1 MKNRAQMAIAVFAV
15 GSLIVL
21 ASGFIFGRAA
31 LLDSELLR
39 AQISQKLADWTGGTV
54 RLLGPVRVSYLPGMT
69 LDIGRVTV
77 VNADRVPGFRAL
89 ESKGLRIDIDI
100 WSLVGGDLLVD
111 HIHLTEPRIELAGRP
126 EDAKT
131 NHASLLVKALQG
143 SPFSELSITRGEAV
157 LADDD
162 GRKRFTDIKMD
173 LALAED
179 GAVSAQGRFSWRG
192 KPVDMTIESSAP
204 KIVAN
209 TAKSQVELAVS
220 SPMIVGRIQGEATIA
235 NDAQIAGALEVDV
248 PNLRNFVNWIGLLV
262 PEGRGLN
269 RLTAKGSMNWAG
281 RKIAV
286 DDGRFELDGNQ
297 ASGALALRFAG
308 PRPALEGTLAL
319 TNLHLSQYL
328 PPRASKSK
336 DVSARAAPKSLTFP
350 LLHHFDAD
358 LRLSASELNAK
369 PISIGDTALTLTLKS
384 GVLAAEFAIF
394 EMCGGKGSGRM
405 ELDAGKTRPRMQLT
419 ADFDKLTPESCIELF
434 IPDSPITS
442 SSTALSLALSSEGR
456 TTRELIEKVDGTL
469 SIKMQTGKLNID
481 PIKVITAARKRT
493 LRGWKSVLGN
503 SRNFETLTASFKLG
517 DGNAKSDKLEVVS
530 GRTTVTGRGTINM
543 ATRKLQWRFNVANEA
558 FGRAP
563 RFGNIVAE
571 LVDSL
576 IIQGPLMEPTFRLE
590 QKQASNETMRPAASL
605 AEQLMLGS
613 MH

>member
-1 MKNRAQMAIAVFAV
+1 MAIAVFAV
-15 GSLIVL
+15 VSLIVL
-21 ASGFIFGRAA
+21 ASSFVLGRAA

-39 AQISQKLADWTGGTV
+39 EQISQKLADWTGGTV
-54 RLLGPVRVSYLPGMT
+54 KLLGPIRVSYLPGMT
-69 LDIGRVTV
+69 LDVERVTV
-77 VNADRVPGFRAL
+77 VNADRVPVFQTI
-89 ESKGLRIDIDI
+89 ESQGLRIDIDI
-100 WSLVGGDLLVD
+100 WSLVSGDLQVD
-111 HIHLTEPRIELAGRP
+111 HIHLTEPRIDLAGRSN
-126 EDAKT
+126 DAKT
-131 NHASLLVKALQG
+131 NPASLLVKALQS
-143 SPFSELSITRGEAV
+143 SPFSELSMERGEAV
-157 LADDD
+157 LVDDD
-162 GRKRFTDIKMD
+162 GKKRFTDITMD

-192 KPVDMTIESSAP
+192 KSVDMTIESGAP
-204 KIVAN
+204 RIVAN
-209 TAKSQVELAVS
+209 TAKSQVDLVVS
-220 SPMIVGRIQGEATIA
+220 GPMIAGRIQGEATIA
-235 NDAQIAGALEVDV
+235 NDAQIAGTLEVDV

-269 RLTAKGSMNWAG
+269 TFTAKGRMNWAG

-308 PRPALEGTLAL
+308 PRPALEGTLAM

-328 PPRASKSK
+328 APGPSTGKEA
-336 DVSARAAPKSLTFP
+336 SARTAANTLTFP

-358 LRLSASELNAK
+358 LRLSASELKAK
-369 PISIGDTALTLTLKS
+369 PISIGNTALTLTLKS

-394 EMCGGKGSGRM
+394 DTCGGKGSGRM

-419 ADFDKLTPESCIELF
+419 ADFDNLVPESCIELF
-434 IPDSPITS
+434 ISDSPITS
-442 SSTALSLALSSEGR
+442 SSTALSLALSSEGS
-456 TTRELIEKVDGTL
+456 TTRELIEKVDGKL
-469 SIKMQTGKLNID
+469 SIKMQAGKLSID
-481 PIKVITAARKRT
+481 PLKVIVAARKRT

-503 SRNFETLTASFKLG
+503 SRNFETLTAGFELG
-517 DGNAKSDKLEVVS
+517 EGSAKSDKLEVVS
-530 GRTTVTGRGTINM
+530 GRTTVTGRGTIDI

-576 IIQGPLMEPTFRLE
+576 IIQGPLTEPTFRLE
-590 QKQASNETMRPAASL
+590 QKQASNENMQPAASF
-605 AEQLMLGS
+605 AEQLMLGK

>member
-1 MKNRAQMAIAVFAV
+1 MKNRAQMAIAVFAI

-54 RLLGPVRVSYLPGMT
+54 RLLGPIRVSYLPGMT
-69 LDIGRVTV
+69 LDVGRVTV
-77 VNADRVPGFRAL
+77 VNADRVPAFQAM
-89 ESKGLRIDIDI
+89 ESKGLRIDLDI
-100 WSLVGGDLLVD
+100 WSLISGGLQVD
-111 HIHLTEPRIELAGRP
+111 HIHLTEPRIELASRSD
-126 EDAKT
+126 DAKT
-131 NHASLLVKALQG
+131 DPASLLVKALQS
-143 SPFSELSITRGEAV
+143 SPFSELSIERGEAV
-157 LADDD
+157 LANEY
-162 GRKRFTDIKMD
+162 GKKQFTDITMD
-173 LALAED
+173 LALADD
-179 GAVSAQGRFSWRG
+179 GSISAQGRFSWRG
-192 KPVDMTIESSAP
+192 KPVDITIESGAP
-204 KIVAN
+204 RIVAN
-209 TAKSQVELAVS
+209 TAKSQVDLVVS
-220 SPMIVGRIQGEATIA
+220 GPMIAGRIQGEATIA
-235 NDAQIAGALEVDV
+235 NDAQIAGTLEVDV

-269 RLTAKGSMNWAG
+269 RFTAKGSVNWAG

-297 ASGALALRFAG
+297 ASGALALQFAS

-328 PPRASKSK
+328 PPSPSTGKEAS
-336 DVSARAAPKSLTFP
+336 VRAAGKNLTFP

-358 LRLSASELNAK
+358 LRLSASELKAK

-394 EMCGGKGSGRM
+394 DICGGKGSGRM

-442 SSTALSLALSSEGR
+442 SNTALSLALSSEGS
-456 TTRELIEKVDGTL
+456 TTRELIEKVDGEL
-469 SIKMQTGKLNID
+469 SIKMQTGKLSID
-481 PIKVITAARKRT
+481 PLKVITAARKRT
-493 LRGWKSVLGN
+493 LHGWKSVLGN

-517 DGNAKSDKLEVVS
+517 DGNATSDKLEVVS
-530 GRTTVTGRGTINM
+530 GRTTVTGRGTIDI

-558 FGRAP
+558 LGRAP

-576 IIQGPLMEPTFRLE
+576 IIQGPLTEPTFRLE
-590 QKQASNETMRPAASL
+590 HKQASNDNMRPASL
-605 AEQLMLGS
+605 AEQLMLGK